1 LLADYFPG
9 TSAIPA
15 KSYGSVNPD
24 ADFLNSNALISWHI
38 FLLYIGT
45 RYVIVDTAII
55 RDLFL
60 TEYPY
65 MNNTKNSIGLT
76 GNLWLNRA
84 ENKFLGGDRIH
95 LLEMIDE
102 LGSITKAAK
111 AVGISYKTAWDTVN
125 LINNLAE
132 KPLVDRL
139 IGGKGGG
146 GTSLTAEG
154 KRIVAQYKT
163 IQEEHRKFLENLESR
178 LGDTESLYQFLR
190 RISMKVSARNTFSGV
205 VTNITKG
212 AVNAEVTLTLK
223 GGATLT
229 AVVTN
234 GAIENLGLSNG
245 NEAYAI
251 VKSSSIIIGT
261 DLHDAKLSARNMFVG
276 TVTRVIEGPVN
287 TEINIEIGGGNT
299 ISAVITHDSAL
310 KLGLSVGGHACALFK
325 ASSVIIGVN

>member
-1 LLADYFPG
+1 MLMLQSKIQTACFDN
-9 TSAIPA
+9 I
-15 KSYGSVNPD
+15 
-24 ADFLNSNALISWHI
+24 I
-38 FLLYIGT
+38 FILDIGT
-45 RYVIVDTAII
+45 RCVLLDIATMSNLC
-55 RDLFL
+55 R
-60 TEYPY
+60 TEHSY

-84 ENKFLGGDRIH
+84 ENKFLGGDRIN
-95 LLEMIDE
+95 LLEKIDE

-111 AVGISYKTAWDTVN
+111 AVGISYKNAWDTVN
-125 LINNLAE
+125 LINNMAE

-139 IGGKGGG
+139 AGGKGGG
-146 GTSLTAEG
+146 GTSLTAAG
-154 KRIVAQYKT
+154 KMIVTQYKT
-163 IQEEHRKFLENLESR
+163 IQEEHRKFLDNLESR
-178 LGDTESLYQFLR
+178 LGDTGSLYQFLR
-190 RISMKVSARNTFSGV
+190 RISMKVSARNTFAGV

-223 GGATLT
+223 GGAKLT

-261 DLHDAKLSARNMFVG
+261 DLQDAKLSARNMFVG
-276 TVTRVIEGPVN
+276 TVTRIIEGPVN
-287 TEINIEIGGGNT
+287 TEVNIEIGGGNT
-299 ISAVITHDSAL
+299 ISAVITHDSAVHLEL
-310 KLGLSVGGHACALFK
+310 KVGGHACALFK